1 MRLEDFGAVEGG
13 AQVRARGVKTF
24 RRAEDGPRET
34 VGRVR
39 CLLCVCSGGARDSEG
54 ETWEGVAR

>member
-1 MRLEDFGAVEGG
+1 MRT
-13 AQVRARGVKTF
+13 RGVDTF

-39 CLLCVCSGGARDSEG
+39 CVLCICSGGARDWEV
-54 ETWEGVAR
+54 ETGREWRVGGRR